1 MVLKMNSSI
10 EDIKNWVTEEDVLKV
25 ISAIEYITK
34 EDITKE
40 DPTKEDIDSIRE
52 TDNSINNILSDSSSS
67 K

>member
-40 DPTKEDIDSIRE
+40 HIDSIRE
-52 TDNSINNILSDSSSS
+52 THNSINKAHS
-67 K
+67 KK